1 MTSAIT
7 DFTQYNRMRLDAS
20 ANSPAVLREVAGLF
34 EALFVET
41 LLKNMRESSLGDPI
55 FGQSDQYEMYQG
67 MLDQQFAVEMS
78 SGRGIGIA
86 DMLVRQLGGEVADL
100 PAPQLVNQW
109 LPVIPAHRASRQP
122 PSTGQVTA
130 TAAAGAVANWTS
142 PADFVRDIWPH
153 AERAGKKLDVAPE
166 ALLAQAALETG
177 WGAHVMRRPD
187 GRSSF
192 NLFGIKAGR
201 AWDGASVAKSTL
213 EFRDGVAYREL
224 ARFRAYPDITAAFD
238 DYSAFIGDKSRYTSA
253 RGSGQDARHFA
264 GALQQAGYA
273 TDPHY
278 ADKID
283 RIFSGDTMREAL
295 QALKGDQQSP
305 IVPLASRVSG
315 Q

>member
-7 DFTQYNRMRLDAS
+7 DFAQYNRMRLDVNAD
-20 ANSPAVLREVAGLF
+20 SPAVLREVAGQF

-41 LLKNMRESSLGDPI
+41 LLKNMRSSSLGDPI

-67 MLDQQFAVEMS
+67 MLDQQLAVEMS

-100 PAPQLVNQW
+100 PTPAAVNQW
-109 LPVIPAHRASRQP
+109 FPAIPAHRASRQP
-122 PSTGQVTA
+122 AT

-142 PADFVRDIWPH
+142 PADFARDLWPH
-153 AERAGKKLDVAPE
+153 AERVGQELDVAPE

-177 WGAHVMRRPD
+177 WGAHVMRRRD

-201 AWDGASVAKSTL
+201 GWVGASVAKNTL
-213 EFRDGVAYREL
+213 EFKHGVAYRER
-224 ARFRAYPDITAAFD
+224 ARFRAYPDISATFD
-238 DYSAFIGDKSRYTSA
+238 DYAAFIGGKARYASV
-253 RGSGQDARHFA
+253 RGSGQDTGHFA
-264 GALQQAGYA
+264 SALQESGYA

-278 ADKID
+278 AGKIE
-283 RIFSGDTMREAL
+283 RIVNGDTMRDAL
-295 QALKGDQQSP
+295 QALKGEQRSSINQSTSP
-305 IVPLASRVSG
+305 VSG